1 MRVDVLLGE
10 APVASA
16 DVADRVVIVIDV
28 LRAATTAA
36 VALTNGARAMV
47 PCETVEL
54 AAQQAKAMDQD
65 TVRLGGERHMVKI
78 PGFDFGNS
86 PLEYTADRVHGR
98 TIVFTT
104 TNGTVALV
112 AAQRARECLFAAFVN
127 VSATLRALQQVSKG
141 ELDIVVACAG
151 TDRQVSL
158 EDVVCA
164 GRLVRGMLA
173 TYPDITCGDGA
184 RVAELIERPYQD
196 SLDALS
202 LHAAHAKALSVAGF
216 AEDVACC
223 FAVDTVPAAVS
234 FRERQLRLFT
244 TAAH

>member
-16 DVADRVVIVIDV
+16 DVADRVVVVIDV

-36 VALTNGARAMV
+36 CALTNGARAMV

-65 TVRLGGERHMVKI
+65 SVRLGGERHMVKI

-86 PLEYTADRVHGR
+86 PLEYTAERVAGR

-127 VSATLRALQQVSKG
+127 VSATLNALQVISNA
-141 ELDIVVACAG
+141 ELDIVIACAG

-164 GRLVRGMLA
+164 GRIVRGILA
-173 TYPDITCGDGA
+173 AYPDITCGDGA
-184 RVAELIERPYQD
+184 RVAELIERPYRD
-196 SLDALS
+196 SLTALS
-202 LHAAHAKALSVAGF
+202 SHATHAKALCDAGF
-216 AEDVACC
+216 GNDVACC
-223 FAVDTVPAAVS
+223 FALDTVPAAVS
-234 FRERQLRLFT
+234 FRERQLRLFA
-244 TAAH
+244 AAH

>member
-1 MRVDVLLGE
+1 VRVDVLLGE
-10 APVASA
+10 TPVASA
-16 DVADRVVIVIDV
+16 EVADRVVVVIDV

-36 VALTNGARAMV
+36 VALSNGARAMV

-65 TVRLGGERHMVKI
+65 SVRLGGERHMVRI

-86 PLEYTADRVHGR
+86 PLEYTPQRVRGR

-112 AAQRARECLFAAFVN
+112 AAQRARECFFAAFVN
-127 VSATLRALQQVSKG
+127 VSATLHALQAVSNG
-141 ELDIVVACAG
+141 AMDIVVACAG

-164 GRLVRGMLA
+164 GRIVRGLLA
-173 TYPDITCGDGA
+173 AYPEATCGDGA

-196 SLDALS
+196 SLDGLI
-202 LHAAHAKALSVAGF
+202 LHATHASSLRDAGF
-216 AEDVACC
+216 EDDVACC
-223 FAVDTVPAAVS
+223 FAIDTVPAAVS

-244 TAAH
+244 TVAT